1 MSGRRKTMRFAEDV
15 AIVTGGAQGIGLCL
29 SLALAAEG
37 ARVVIA
43 DIDKQA
49 GQAAVGQLREQGGQA
64 LFVPTDV
71 SSEQSTRELAAAAV
85 GEFGAVHILIN
96 NAALYRNLE
105 PRSIEELPGDEWDR
119 VVAVNLRGPFMT
131 AKAVLPQ
138 MKRLRR
144 GKVVNVSS
152 NTVFSGGPGM
162 GHYVASKAGVIG
174 LTRCLAREVGEFGI
188 CANVVTAGLTDTEA
202 ALDTIPA
209 QRFDLVTRLR
219 AIGRR
224 QTPADLV
231 GTVLFLCSADSDF
244 MTGQVLNVDGGQIF
258 Y

>member
-1 MSGRRKTMRFAEDV
+1 MRFADDV
-15 AIVTGGAQGIGLCL
+15 AIVTGGAQGIGLHV
-29 SLALAAEG
+29 SLALAVEG

-43 DIDKQA
+43 DIDEQA
-49 GQAAVGQLREQGGQA
+49 GQAAVHQIGKQGGQA

-71 SSEQSTRELAAAAV
+71 SSEKSTLGLATAAV
-85 GEFGAVHILIN
+85 AEFGAIHILIN
-96 NAALYRNLE
+96 NAALFRNLE
-105 PRSIEELPGDEWDR
+105 PKSIEELSGDEWDR
-119 VVAVNLRGPFMT
+119 VLAVNLRGPFMT
-131 AKAVLPQ
+131 TRAVLPQ
-138 MKRLRR
+138 MKRQRR

-152 NTVFSGGPGM
+152 NTVFSGGPRM

-174 LTRCLAREVGEFGI
+174 FTRCLAREVGEFGI
-188 CANVVTAGLTDTEA
+188 CANVVTPGLTDTEA
-202 ALDTIPA
+202 AQHAIPA
-209 QRFDLVTRLR
+209 QRFDVVTRLR